1 MGSSVRSRHRR
12 TLEKLFRRPPPSDV
26 AWRDVV
32 ALIVAIGGEVR
43 SGTGSVRAVSLRGR
57 DLVVREPHPS
67 SELPK
72 GMVVRLC
79 RFLTELGEEPR

>member
-1 MGSSVRSRHRR
+1 MGGGVRSRHRQ
-12 TLEKLFRRPPPSDV
+12 TFEKLCRRPPPSDV

-32 ALIVAIGGEVR
+32 ALIVALGGEVR
-43 SGTGSVRAVSLRGR
+43 SGSGSVRAVSLRGR
-57 DLVVREPHPS
+57 DLVVHEPHPR

-79 RFLTELGEEPR
+79 RFLTDLGEEPR